1 VVLLYPEADLREGKL
16 RRGTEYKPEGVLEYL
31 LAYPRIPTRY
41 YPIEKEPSL
50 YPYPEARG
58 RKKPEPYPE
67 VREKPYKEAKPEPY
81 PEPKTGYPP
90 ERPPEYPPDYPPEYP
105 PPPSSKLPP
114 PGITEGGTEKRRG
127 GYEGAVAWAQGQ
139 LRRGKKLVT
148 TYRVWKRPFRQDD
161 LEAFDENELPPGV
174 KIVPGISSAYETV
187 QQFRGKVAP
196 GEEQVADIG
205 AFVATI
211 HQPEAKPGKAGAI
224 KFKRDVPPSKV
235 RGEKPDAWEKLPMH
249 TTLVQL
255 MQIVFRSTAAQ
266 VDKLGVDTLEA
277 MGMEAQEAKVA
288 KPSAKVRFAKSRL
301 AEKLEKASRA
311 EIVSAINSTGLS
323 ASETKELLKM
333 LPDRERQQLILAL
346 SEPKVHA
353 PTRGMPK
360 AEYLPTKLRRKKPK
374 TKKTAKVEPMLTGAR
389 L

>member
-1 VVLLYPEADLREGKL
+1 M
-16 RRGTEYKPEGVLEYL
+16 
-31 LAYPRIPTRY
+31 
-41 YPIEKEPSL
+41 
-50 YPYPEARG
+50 
-58 RKKPEPYPE
+58 
-67 VREKPYKEAKPEPY
+67 
-81 PEPKTGYPP
+81 
-90 ERPPEYPPDYPPEYP
+90 
-105 PPPSSKLPP
+105 
-114 PGITEGGTEKRRG
+114 
-127 GYEGAVAWAQGQ
+127 
-139 LRRGKKLVT
+139 
-148 TYRVWKRPFRQDD
+148 
-161 LEAFDENELPPGV
+161 GV
-174 KIVPGISSAYETV
+174 KIVGGIQSAYKTI

-196 GEEQVADIG
+196 RETQQADIG
-205 AFVATI
+205 AFLVRVKSPT
-211 HQPEAKPGKAGAI
+211 PKPGGKGEIA
-224 KFKRDVPPSKV
+224 FKRDMPSSKI
-235 RGEKPDAWEKLPMH
+235 RGQKSDAWKKLPMH

-255 MQIVFRSTAAQ
+255 IQIVFKSTNAQ
-266 VDKLGVDTLEA
+266 IEKLGVDTLEA

-374 TKKTAKVEPMLTGAR
+374 TKKTAKVAPMLVGAR